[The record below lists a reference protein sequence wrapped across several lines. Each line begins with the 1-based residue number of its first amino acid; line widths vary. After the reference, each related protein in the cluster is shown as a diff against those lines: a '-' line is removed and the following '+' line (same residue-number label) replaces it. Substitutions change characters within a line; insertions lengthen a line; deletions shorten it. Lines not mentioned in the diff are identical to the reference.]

1 MTVAMTELE
10 KAIKA
15 VKSDKRLAK
24 TQSLVNLLVEAEKTV
39 KYQTETIPRYQGVIA
54 YYRALNEALTK
65 ALKKGVM

>member
-1 MTVAMTELE
+1 MTELE
-10 KAIKA
+10 KAIKD

-24 TQSLVNLLVEAEKTV
+24 TQSLVNLIIEAEKTV
-39 KYQTETIPRYQGVIA
+39 KLQTETIPKYHNIIA

>member
-1 MTVAMTELE
+1 MTELE
-10 KAIKA
+10 KAIQD

-24 TQSLVNLLVEAEKTV
+24 TQSLVNLLILAEKQV
-39 KYQTETIPRYQGVIA
+39 KFQTETIPRYQGAIS

>member
-1 MTVAMTELE
+1 MTVIMNELE
-10 KAIKA
+10 KAIKD

-39 KYQTETIPRYQGVIA
+39 KFQTETIPRYQGIIA

-65 ALKKGVM
+65 ALKKGVL

>member
-1 MTVAMTELE
+1 MNELE
-10 KAIKA
+10 KAIKD

-39 KYQTETIPRYQGVIA
+39 KYQTETIPRYQGIIS

-65 ALKKGVM
+65 ALKKVVM

>member
-1 MTVAMTELE
+1 MTELE
-10 KAIKA
+10 KAIKD

-24 TQSLVNLLVEAEKTV
+24 TQSLVNLLILAEKQV
-39 KYQTETIPRYQGVIA
+39 KFQTETIPRYQGMIS

>member
-1 MTVAMTELE
+1 MTELE
-10 KAIKA
+10 KAIKD
-15 VKSDKRLAK
+15 VKTDKRLAK

-39 KYQTETIPRYQGVIA
+39 KYQTETIPRYQGIIS